1 MKFIKGTALALIAG
15 ASLALVASQALAQSD
30 NSSSTNTSSINGNS
44 DAVEIGAGI
53 SSTQIDATHTSGN
66 AIAAAIATPIFTASG
81 GASFGQGGSLGAT
94 GPQTQ
99 GPNID
104 PVPGGPN
111 PNQVA
116 LPGQLGNVLNG
127 GSIHAHIDPSESDTF
142 ALNHVALWINASE
155 AEVQGSATTSSTTSA
170 GVSVAGLFVFGQTT
184 AVGPGGTLTDQVP
197 NPPSVSI
204 ASDSLDNNNGSV
216 ALNLVA
222 GVGNQQ
228 GNNLS
233 TLLEVSGA
241 GGTTAGSNSV
251 NVEGNQTLAD
261 AGTITDQTSFGGES
275 ATLGSSVLTG
285 NAGAAAANVAAG
297 VGNQQANN
305 ITLSFK

>member
-1 MKFIKGTALALIAG
+1 MKFIKGTAMALIAG
-15 ASLALVASQALAQSD
+15 ASLALVASQALAQ
-30 NSSSTNTSSINGNS
+30 NSSSTDTSSINGNTES
-44 DAVEIGAGI
+44 VAIGAGI

-81 GASFGQGGSLGAT
+81 GGSFGQGGGFGGT
-94 GPQTQ
+94 GPQSQ
-99 GPNID
+99 GPNL
-104 PVPGGPN
+104 PGANGS
-111 PNQVA
+111 
-116 LPGQLGNVLNG
+116 PGQLGNVLNG
-127 GSIHAHIDPSESDTF
+127 GSFHGHIDPSESDTF
-142 ALNHVALWINASE
+142 ALNHVALWIVAAATE
-155 AEVQGSATTSSTTSA
+155 TQGSATTSSTTSA

-184 AVGPGGTLTDQVP
+184 AVSSGGTLTDQVP
-197 NPPSVSI
+197 FAPEVTVGD
-204 ASDSLDNNNGSV
+204 SDLNNNNGYV

-233 TLLEVSGA
+233 TLAEVTGA

-261 AGTITDQTSFGGES
+261 AGLITDATTGGGET
-275 ATLGSSVLTG
+275 ATLGTNVLTG

-297 VGNQQANN
+297 VGNQQVNN
-305 ITLSFK
+305 VTLAH

>member
-1 MKFIKGTALALIAG
+1 MKFIKGTAMALIAG
-15 ASLALVASQALAQSD
+15 AGLALVASQALAQ
-30 NSSSTNTSSINGNS
+30 NSSSTDTSSINGNTES
-44 DAVEIGAGI
+44 VAIGAGI

-81 GASFGQGGSLGAT
+81 GGSFGQGGSIGGT

-99 GPNID
+99 GPN
-104 PVPGGPN
+104 
-111 PNQVA
+111 
-116 LPGQLGNVLNG
+116 LPGSNGSGGTLGHVLNG
-127 GSIHAHIDPSESDTF
+127 GSFHASLDPSDSDTF
-142 ALNHVALWINASE
+142 ALNHVALWIAAAASE
-155 AEVQGSATTSSTTSA
+155 TQGSATTSGTTSA

-184 AVGPGGTLTDQVP
+184 AVSSGGKLTDQVQFAP
-197 NPPSVSI
+197 EVTVGD
-204 ASDSLDNNNGSV
+204 SDLNNNNGYV

-222 GVGNQQ
+222 GVGNLQ
-228 GNNLS
+228 GNNLT
-233 TLLEVSGA
+233 TLTEVTGGA
-241 GGTTAGSNSV
+241 NSV

>member
-1 MKFIKGTALALIAG
+1 MKFIKGTAMALIAG
-15 ASLALVASQALAQSD
+15 AGLALVASQALAQ
-30 NSSSTNTSSINGNS
+30 NSSSTDTSSINGNA
-44 DAVEIGAGI
+44 DTVDVGAGI

-81 GASFGQGGSLGAT
+81 GASFGQGGTFSGT

-127 GSIHAHIDPSESDTF
+127 GSFNGSIDASESDTF
-142 ALNHVALWINASE
+142 ALNHVALWIHASE
-155 AEVQGSATTSSTTSA
+155 SEVQGSATTSSTTSA

-251 NVEGNQTLAD
+251 NVEGNQTIAD
-261 AGTITDQTSFGGES
+261 AGLITDA
-275 ATLGSSVLTG
+275 ATLGGGNETATIATDSLDT
-285 NAGAAAANVAAG
+285 NAGAVAVNVGAG
-297 VGNQQANN
+297 VGNQQVNN
-305 ITLSFK
+305 ITLAH

>member
-1 MKFIKGTALALIAG
+1 MKFIKGTAMALIASAG
-15 ASLALVASQALAQSD
+15 LALAASQALAQ
-30 NSSSTNTSSINGNS
+30 NSSSTDTTSINGNT

-81 GASFGQGGSLGAT
+81 GASFGQGGSIGGT

-99 GPNID
+99 GPNL
-104 PVPGGPN
+104 PASPFGGPN
-111 PNQVA
+111 GSG
-116 LPGQLGNVLNG
+116 GQLGNVLNG
-127 GSIHAHIDPSESDTF
+127 GSFHAHVDPSESDTF

-184 AVGPGGTLTDQVP
+184 AVGPGGTLTDTVP
-197 NPPSVSI
+197 NPPSVSV
-204 ASDSLDNNNGSV
+204 ASDSLDTNSGSV

-251 NVEGNQTLAD
+251 NVEGNQTIAD
-261 AGTITDQTSFGGES
+261 AGLITDA
-275 ATLGSSVLTG
+275 ATLGGG
-285 NAGAAAANVAAG
+285 NETATLATDTLDTNSGAVAVNVGAG
-297 VGNQQANN
+297 VGNQQVNN
-305 ITLSFK
+305 ITLVH